1 MKKHIT
7 LLVIAFALIISC
19 EKDDICLENTTPNL
33 MLKFYNFENDT
44 LVKTIK
50 IDSIRVLNKGLIS
63 NYTAKS
69 FDSIQIPLDINQ
81 YTTSYQITSG
91 NLADTIYFSYDRNDI
106 FVSRSCGY
114 KTNFENL
121 AIDSTTNNWIKAYNI
136 NTTII
141 DNDTTAHINIYH

>member
-1 MKKHIT
+1 M
-7 LLVIAFALIISC
+7 LIFSC

-33 MLKFYNFENDT
+33 MLKFYDFENDT
-44 LVKTIK
+44 LVKNTL
-50 IDSIRVLNKGLIS
+50 IDSIRVLNMGLIS
-63 NYTAKS
+63 NYTNKS
-69 FDSIQIPLDINQ
+69 FDSIRIPLDINE
-81 YTTSYQITSG
+81 YKTSYQISYG
-91 NLADTIYFSYDRNDI
+91 NTADTIYFSYDRNDV

-114 KTNFENL
+114 KTIFENL